1 MASINDLPDELLVE
15 IFSAVDL
22 SQLGDLRLVCSRW
35 NFVIVDPTTW
45 QRAFSRTFG
54 AHRHFPY
61 IRANLTWMGEYY
73 HRLKCL
79 RLWSKA
85 RGTHVSYQLINNDL
99 RYVDH
104 VLADFDVNGGFGKLL
119 TALAVYG
126 SILWCNLTNGRHQGF
141 VPWRGPA
148 LMEAFATNWHWSVA
162 GVHDEL
168 IIRNLKALSTRGN
181 ATVIAKRTSPTTTTM
196 GQKFTAIAI
205 NPSPSSS
212 KQAPDVVSS
221 TLAGMV
227 ELWSLLGKPLATI
240 VGDEPI
246 LHLKLDFANY
256 IVYIT
261 PTKLVIRSFKLPYD
275 IVATHDLPH
284 PIEGN
289 HDDYPVTFH
298 VDFAGQNAIFSHG
311 ADVRVYHFANL
322 PEIEERKLALT
333 GRVVLNEMQA
343 VLPERITKLG
353 LMDPKVPG
361 GDALYFAT
369 VLDTASVLVWNC
381 RSAHATIIP
390 QCEIAPPYFGKHYP
404 QLPDDI
410 CPITA
415 VAINAAVVVVG
426 GYRGFFNV
434 YDVFTGTIVKQEAL
448 VKYPRKFRE
457 MFDQLVPISAIKLDN
472 RDQLATH
479 GVVVSGQ
486 FVQYFRFGDHVP
498 THTRSAPKRRYVAR
512 EAPINRQISD
522 GIDEYDRELYN
533 RRQEEALVDK
543 YNGNDFDEDEELRV
557 ALALSASQPV
567 AASDE
572 DLERALAASREESQS
587 VSAVEIVDD
596 EVEDED
602 EELRL
607 ALELSLLES

>member
-22 SQLGDLRLVCSRW
+22 AQLGNLRLVCHRW

-54 AHRHFPY
+54 AHRHFPQ

-73 HRLKCL
+73 HRLKCI

-104 VLADFDVNGGFGKLL
+104 VLADFDANGGYGKLL
-119 TALAVYG
+119 TASSTYG
-126 SILWCNLTNGRHQGF
+126 SISWCNLTNGRHQGF
-141 VPWRGPA
+141 VPWRGTA

-168 IIRNLKALSTRGN
+168 VIRNLKALSTRGN
-181 ATVIAKRTSPTTTTM
+181 ATVIAKRNSTEIT
-196 GQKFTAIAI
+196 GHKFTAIAI
-205 NPSPSSS
+205 NPSHSSA
-212 KQAPDVVSS
+212 KQGPDIATATSGG
-221 TLAGMV
+221 TI
-227 ELWSLLGKPLATI
+227 ELWSLQGKSLATI
-240 VGDEPI
+240 GGDEPI
-246 LHLKLDFANY
+246 IHLKSDFANY
-256 IVYIT
+256 ILYIT
-261 PTKLVIRSFKLPYD
+261 TTKLVVRSFKSPFD
-275 IVATHDLPH
+275 IIATHDLPH
-284 PIEGN
+284 PLEGEYLD
-289 HDDYPVTFH
+289 HFATFH

-311 ADVRVYHFANL
+311 TNVKVYHFGSL
-322 PEIEERKLALT
+322 PEIEERTLQMN
-333 GRVVLNEMQA
+333 GNVVLNEMQSIP
-343 VLPERITKLG
+343 PERVQKLG
-353 LMDPKVPG
+353 SQDTKVPG

-369 VLDTASVLVWNC
+369 VLDTGSVVVWNC
-381 RSAHATIIP
+381 RSAHTTIIP

-404 QLPDDI
+404 QLSDDI
-410 CPITA
+410 SPVTS

-426 GYRGFFNV
+426 GYRGYFNV
-434 YDVFTGTIVKQEAL
+434 YDVFTGNIIKSEAS

-457 MFDQLVPISAIKLDN
+457 MFDELVPISAIKLDN
-472 RDQLATH
+472 RDQSATH

-498 THTRSAPKRRYVAR
+498 TPSHRSAPKRRNVAR

-533 RRQEEALVDK
+533 RRQEEALVEK
-543 YNGNDFDEDEELRV
+543 YNGSDLDVDEELRV
-557 ALALSASQPV
+557 ALALSASQP
-567 AASDE
+567 STDS
-572 DLERALAASREESQS
+572 DLERAIAASREESLT
-587 VSAVEIVDD
+587 VSAVEDD
-596 EVEDED
+596 EEED
-602 EELRL
+602 EELRR